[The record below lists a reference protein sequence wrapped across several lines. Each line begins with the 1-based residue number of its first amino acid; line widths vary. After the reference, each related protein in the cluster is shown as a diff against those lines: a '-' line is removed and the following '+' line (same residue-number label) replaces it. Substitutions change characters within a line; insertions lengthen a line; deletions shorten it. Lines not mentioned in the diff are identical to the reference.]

1 MGRWRQREEQA
12 GQAGTDVEGSLAP
25 HLHPPEHPHILHPH
39 THQFI
44 HLPMAKLLSPHHP
57 PSTTPRSRAAPAP
70 RRPETASDHVSKEEE
85 SDKNHSGDE
94 DEDDNEGDEDDEVS
108 PFTGLVAKLAAS
120 KWRLDAVKLRTTFPK
135 SALHSR
141 DFMRQLVAWAE
152 HGEYTFDLMLQAID
166 ETRRNIHQSSD
177 PRRRVPKEDQWRPQY
192 FRHTLERLHA
202 QGKELRV
209 PHRVQKAQ
217 QPPPSSPQAQL
228 PVLPSARSGQKRS
241 HSMTQKSDANGH
253 VDDLLRKREHKY
265 DGEQTTD
272 TVSSA
277 PAISVSHKTSP
288 TTISPSNK
296 TSPAAMALSDQ
307 SSSMSTHTLP
317 GPLRMIDPPHAGAAF
332 SVQPAPLPSVP
343 ATHTV
348 SSTESLQPVPRL
360 PPSSIERCLAIF
372 APKDWCVITVP
383 LRSGAPIRLKDHQR
397 QVVLPICRH
406 GNYWIV
412 VFLNL
417 NTAEAQILDSLPGD
431 DTVPTDVLDL
441 LKGFT
446 AKLSDAKWTFQR
458 VPCTRQTNEYN
469 CALHV
474 LVTAFFRMSNI
485 DPPHAIDAR
494 FWKGFFR
501 HAYETYSGRAS
512 SISPLQPENYEEL
525 PIDIESI
532 KSWTDDKL
540 SKKKKLLKARVQS
553 FFTESDQAKK
563 NIIKYE
569 TIGKLQQQ
577 YKRGVVDQKKAA
589 EDGIRNV
596 QRLIALHQ
604 RYVNSHLSDKKK
616 AEDAVDRDWIAQ
628 QAASLQEG
636 LNES

>member
-1 MGRWRQREEQA
+1 MAPSVLPAHPRTPSCSRQGA
-12 GQAGTDVEGSLAP
+12 T
-25 HLHPPEHPHILHPH
+25 
-39 THQFI
+39 
-44 HLPMAKLLSPHHP
+44 SPTSSP
-57 PSTTPRSRAAPAP
+57 KSPTTSAFFTPGSTTRVTIGSFGSEA
-70 RRPETASDHVSKEEE
+70 
-85 SDKNHSGDE
+85 
-94 DEDDNEGDEDDEVS
+94 
-108 PFTGLVAKLAAS
+108 FT
-120 KWRLDAVKLRTTFPK
+120 
-135 SALHSR
+135 
-141 DFMRQLVAWAE
+141 
-152 HGEYTFDLMLQAID
+152 
-166 ETRRNIHQSSD
+166 
-177 PRRRVPKEDQWRPQY
+177 QY
-192 FRHTLERLHA
+192 
-202 QGKELRV
+202 
-209 PHRVQKAQ
+209 
-217 QPPPSSPQAQL
+217 
-228 PVLPSARSGQKRS
+228 
-241 HSMTQKSDANGH
+241 DANGH

-272 TVSSA
+272 TVSLA

-343 ATHTV
+343 ATHTI

-383 LRSGAPIRLKDHQR
+383 LCSGAPIRLKDHQR
-397 QVVLPICRH
+397 QVVLPTCRH

-417 NTAEAQILDSLPGD
+417 NTAEAQIFDSLPGD

-441 LKGFT
+441 LKDFT

-458 VPCTRQTNEYN
+458 APCTRQTNEYN

-604 RYVNSHLSDKKK
+604 RYVNSYLSDKKK

-636 LNES
+636 LNESMTSLAGLSLSEAELTHRSRAVAAVVPFGAVSSSRRGGLTSLPHYTRILE

>member
-1 MGRWRQREEQA
+1 
-12 GQAGTDVEGSLAP
+12 
-25 HLHPPEHPHILHPH
+25 
-39 THQFI
+39 
-44 HLPMAKLLSPHHP
+44 
-57 PSTTPRSRAAPAP
+57 
-70 RRPETASDHVSKEEE
+70 
-85 SDKNHSGDE
+85 
-94 DEDDNEGDEDDEVS
+94 
-108 PFTGLVAKLAAS
+108 
-120 KWRLDAVKLRTTFPK
+120 
-135 SALHSR
+135 
-141 DFMRQLVAWAE
+141 
-152 HGEYTFDLMLQAID
+152 
-166 ETRRNIHQSSD
+166 
-177 PRRRVPKEDQWRPQY
+177 
-192 FRHTLERLHA
+192 
-202 QGKELRV
+202 
-209 PHRVQKAQ
+209 
-217 QPPPSSPQAQL
+217 
-228 PVLPSARSGQKRS
+228 
-241 HSMTQKSDANGH
+241 
-253 VDDLLRKREHKY
+253 
-265 DGEQTTD
+265 
-272 TVSSA
+272 
-277 PAISVSHKTSP
+277 
-288 TTISPSNK
+288 
-296 TSPAAMALSDQ
+296 MALSDQ

-332 SVQPAPLPSVP
+332 SVQPAPIPSVP
-343 ATHTV
+343 ATHTI

-383 LRSGAPIRLKDHQR
+383 LCSGAPIRLKDHQR
-397 QVVLPICRH
+397 QVVLPTCRH

-417 NTAEAQILDSLPGD
+417 NTAEAQIFDSLPGD

-441 LKGFT
+441 LKDFT

-458 VPCTRQTNEYN
+458 APCTRQTNEYN

-604 RYVNSHLSDKKK
+604 RYVNSYLSDKKK

-636 LNES
+636 LNESMTSLAGLSLSEAELTHRSRAVAAVVPFGAVSSSRRGGLTSLPHYTRILE